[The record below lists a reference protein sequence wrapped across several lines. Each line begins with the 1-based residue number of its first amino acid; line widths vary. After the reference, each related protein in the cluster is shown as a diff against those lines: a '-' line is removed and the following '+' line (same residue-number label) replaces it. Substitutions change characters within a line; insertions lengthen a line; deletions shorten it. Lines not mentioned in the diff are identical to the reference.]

1 MENKNSKIAVIIGA
15 GPSGLAC
22 AYELINKK
30 SNIIPIIIEK
40 LPCVGGLSRTVY
52 KNNMGVDIGGHRLYT
67 DDEYVKSIWFKF
79 LTVQNSKAIDD
90 IICSREIDYPIE
102 GKNPNEFDDVMLI
115 RNRFSSIIYN
125 NQFFPYPLKINF
137 QTLKKLGFLKSL
149 KAGVSYFKSVFIKRD
164 EKNLED
170 FMINRFGRV
179 LYETFFKDYTKK
191 VWGVDAK
198 LLSCEWGNERI
209 RKLSL
214 FKTVLNSILSNIK
227 FLKFKKETS
236 LIDKFYYPKFGC
248 SQLWNLMAEYINNN
262 GGKILLNCE
271 FLDFE
276 VEDEKIKAI
285 KYKDEKGNINNISG
299 DFYISSAPIKEIV
312 SGLRIPV
319 EIKNSAKNLPYRDY
333 ILVSFYSDKL
343 NLKNYTDYKTI
354 NNATPDNWLYLQEN
368 GAIAARIQIMN
379 NWSPYLVED
388 FKNKYLVSLEYFV
401 NENDDFWKK
410 TDDEIIKL
418 ATFECE
424 KYNLFSLKN
433 IIKSFVI
440 KEKKAYPAYFGEY
453 KRINEIKNALK
464 KYNNLYLIGRNGQH
478 KYNNMDEAMVCG
490 INMARELF

>member
-1 MENKNSKIAVIIGA
+1 MENNNFKKAVIIGA
-15 GPSGLAC
+15 GPSGLAF
-22 AYELINKK
+22 AYELIEKK
-30 SNIIPIIIEK
+30 SNIMPIIIEK

-67 DDEYVKSIWFKF
+67 NDEYVKSIWFKF
-79 LTVQNSKAIDD
+79 LSVQNAKAIDD
-90 IICSREIDYPIE
+90 IICSRDINYPQE

-149 KAGVSYFKSVFIKRD
+149 KAGISYFKSVFIKRE
-164 EKNLED
+164 EKSLED
-170 FMINRFGRV
+170 FMMNRFGKV
-179 LYETFFKDYTKK
+179 LYETFFKEYTKK
-191 VWGVDAK
+191 VWGVDASV
-198 LLSCEWGNERI
+198 LSCEWGNERI

-248 SQLWNLMAEYINNN
+248 SQLWDFMAQYIQNN

-271 FLDFE
+271 FCGFE
-276 VEDEKIKAI
+276 IENEKINAI
-285 KYKDEKGNINNISG
+285 KYKDENGNMAKIFG
-299 DFYISSAPIKEIV
+299 DYYISSAPIKDIV
-312 SGLRIPV
+312 NDLDISE
-319 EIKNSAKNLPYRDY
+319 EIKNSAKKLPYRDY

-354 NNATPDNWLYLQEN
+354 NNTTPDNWLYLQEDN
-368 GAIAARIQIMN
+368 AIAARIQIMN
-379 NWSPYLVED
+379 NWSPYLVVD
-388 FKNKYLVSLEYFV
+388 FENKYLVSLEYFV
-401 NENDDFWKK
+401 NENDEFWKK

-418 ATFECE
+418 AALECE
-424 KYNLFSLKN
+424 KYNLFNSDN
-433 IIKSFVI
+433 IIKTFAI
-440 KEKKAYPAYFGEY
+440 REKKAYPAYFGEY
-453 KRINEIKNALK
+453 KNIDEIKNALK
-464 KYNNLYLIGRNGQH
+464 KYKNLYLIGRNGQH